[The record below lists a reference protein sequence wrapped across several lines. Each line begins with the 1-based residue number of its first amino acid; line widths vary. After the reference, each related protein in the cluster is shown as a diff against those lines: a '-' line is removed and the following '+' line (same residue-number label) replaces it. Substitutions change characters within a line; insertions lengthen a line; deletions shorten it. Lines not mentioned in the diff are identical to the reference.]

1 MKKLLFAVIGAA
13 VIASVVLWYRIDT
26 QKTAS
31 LENAVVAFKS
41 GDYEDAFPVLMA
53 FADEGEATAVRL
65 TALAYAYGLGVDAND
80 ESARKYFLMLSE
92 DERNSLCEDDVST
105 FAASDSK
112 PLRDTCKELE
122 ESEPQSN

>member
-1 MKKLLFAVIGAA
+1 MKKLLSIAIGAA
-13 VIASVVLWYRIDT
+13 VIASVVLWYRIDA

-41 GDYEDAFPVLMA
+41 GDYEDAVPVLRA
-53 FADEGEATAVRL
+53 FADEGQATAVRL
-65 TALAYAYGLGVDAND
+65 TALAYAHGLGVDAND

-92 DERNSLCEDDVST
+92 DERNSLCEDDIGT
-105 FAASDSK
+105 FAASDAK
-112 PLRDTCKELE
+112 PLQDTCKELE